1 MNNTNFGTD
10 MGLSMGL
17 GMWVFWIVLILVVV
31 FLVRLMMNTGSSQS
45 GTSLE
50 SPLQI
55 LEKRFARGEINKDEF
70 ESMKKE
76 LDK

>member
-1 MNNTNFGTD
+1 MNNANFGTD
-10 MGLSMGL
+10 MGFGMGI
-17 GMWVFWIVLILVVV
+17 GMWLFWIVLILVV
-31 FLVRLMMNTGSSQS
+31 FAIARFMMTGSSD
-45 GTSLE
+45 TSTE

-55 LEKRFARGEINKDEF
+55 LEKRFSRGEINKDEF

>member
-1 MNNTNFGTD
+1 MNSFG
-10 MGLSMGL
+10 MGA
-17 GMWVFWIVLILVVV
+17 GMWIFWILIILVVV
-31 FLVRLMMNTGSSQS
+31 FLVRLMMNTDSSQS